1 MPVLPTLVREAINFL
16 KRKLEKPADA
26 AVEFLKKKG
35 LAEVMGQFTHTGT
48 VLYKETENQTYI
60 PLKGKV
66 AIEKKLDDVKG
77 AAFKELQDNEEKAK
91 SLLDAHMY
99 FEHFEFGK

>member
-1 MPVLPTLVREAINFL
+1 MPVLPTLVVEAINFL